1 MFEYDEKITFFQQK
15 FSLSNFSYG
24 GVECSF
30 DDPAEN
36 FLTRKAKKTSLNV
49 PEKKF
54 WKFLFLSGKRFSWK
68 CSYGHACCRSDNLS
82 GYNLRGGQKL
92 FARCPKRMKIYDF
105 FEINL
110 FPQTVPLHTS
120 NAVLTTML
128 KKFRQKAKSFRSMSK
143 IFLKT
148 FHKKIPQ
155 TGFFL
160 E

>member
-105 FEINL
+105 FEINV

-128 KKFRQKAKSFRSMSK
+128 KKFRQKAKKFSLNVQK
-143 IFLKT
+143 IFKN
-148 FHKKIPQ
+148 FPQ
-155 TGFFL
+155 KNP
-160 E
+160 